1 VELFLTGDARGR
13 LEQLQA
19 LATACKLPL
28 YASGDIHMHIR
39 ARRPLQ
45 DTLTAI
51 RLNKPLAELGYALYP
66 NGERHLRSRAR
77 LARLYP
83 EELLDET
90 IRITHLC
97 RLSLDELRYDYP
109 RELVPEGFIP
119 LILA

>member
-1 VELFLTGDARGR
+1 VELFLTGDDRGR

-28 YASGDIHMHIR
+28 YASGGIHMHIR

-119 LILA
+119 LFLA

>member
-1 VELFLTGDARGR
+1 
-13 LEQLQA
+13 
-19 LATACKLPL
+19 
-28 YASGDIHMHIR
+28 MHIR

-119 LILA
+119 LFLA